1 MEMCKDTVLNLQE
14 ITCYLLINVT
24 FHINLIYNLHVTDYD
39 RIKNIDVGILNYC
52 QYITEIQFLYMT
64 QDIWR

>member
-1 MEMCKDTVLNLQE
+1 MEIRKDTVLNLQV

-24 FHINLIYNLHVTDYD
+24 FPINLICNLHSTDQD
-39 RIKNIDVGILNYC
+39 RIENIDAGLLNDC